1 MVRFFIDRPVFSI
14 VISLVITITGL
25 LAMLVLPIAQYPRIT
40 LPTINISTAY
50 PGANAEVVEQSI
62 GQLIEQQVNGAEGM
76 LYMDSLSSSDGYYS
90 LNVTFALER
99 DADMAAVI
107 VQNRAAVANASLPA
121 DVMAMGVTTRKKTPD
136 VLMYFGLRSPD
147 GTYDEAFLKNY
158 GSIYMVDGLKRVKG
172 VGDVAEYGSDFGM
185 RIWLDPEKLLRYGLT
200 TADVM
205 QAVREQNLQ
214 APAGKVGAHPAPA
227 GQAFQYSAEV
237 RGRLVEPDEFAEI
250 ILRSDGKGGYVRLM
264 DVARVE
270 MAQKEYR
277 FIASINGGPAAAW
290 AINLTP
296 EASAL
301 ETAELIRTELARM
314 SAQFPEDME
323 LVIVIDNTVFV
334 SESLKEVVH
343 TFFEALLLVLIVVTL
358 FLQSWRA
365 TLIPML
371 AVPVSLIGTFA
382 AFALLGFTI
391 NTLTLFALILAIGI
405 VVDDAIVVVEA
416 VEHHMRKNGLSARDA
431 TYKAMQEVAGPV
443 VAIALVLCAVFV
455 PVAFLGGI
463 SGVMYQQ
470 FGVTV
475 AVSVILS
482 ALVALTL
489 TPALCALL
497 LKPHDANASHTG
509 IGRFFGAFNRHFD
522 RLTERYGRGVALT
535 IQRSAITLTTLVA
548 LSLAA
553 LHLMSAVPGAFVPE
567 EDQGYFI
574 ASVQLPPAASLERT
588 REAAAAIEAIALD
601 IPGVETSLSISG
613 INILTGA
620 SQSDSALL
628 VVKLL
633 PWDERTSADL
643 SLRNIMREFVAATR
657 PIADA
662 LVIPFNPP
670 PIPGLSA
677 TGGFSFMLQDQ
688 SGNSAQELQAVANDF
703 MQAAR
708 ARPEIGQIY
717 STFNA
722 NTPSL
727 RFEVDREKTKKLG
740 VPLNDVFATLQTF
753 LGGAQINDFSR
764 FGRTYKV
771 TMQAEAAFRG
781 DVEAL
786 SSYHVRSA
794 QGEMVPL
801 TTLVDVVASSA
812 PTSIKRYNLYRAAEI
827 GGSPAAGYSSGQAMQ
842 ALEAVAAATL
852 PAGYSY
858 EWSGLSRQEKESAG
872 KAPIVLALALLFVFL
887 FLAAQYESW
896 SIPFAVLFA
905 IPLGI
910 FGAFV
915 GIWST
920 GLTNNVY
927 TQIGLIL
934 LVGLAAKNAILIV
947 EFAKMRRE
955 EGMSLSASA
964 IEAAKLRLRP
974 ILMTSFAFILGVVPL
989 VLASGAGAA
998 SRVSLGIS
1006 VFSGMLA
1013 ATLLAIFIVPTLFS
1027 SIQGLAEK
1035 MRHRSS

>member
-14 VISLVITITGL
+14 VISLVITIGGL
-25 LAMLVLPIAQYPRIT
+25 LAMAVLPIAQYPRIT

-50 PGANAEVVEQSI
+50 PGANAEVVEQAV

-76 LYMDSLSSSDGYYS
+76 LYMNSLSSSDGYYS
-90 LNVTFALER
+90 LNVTFGLER

-107 VQNRAAVANASLPA
+107 VQNRAAIANASLPSE
-121 DVMAMGVTTRKKTPD
+121 VMTSGVTTRKKSPD

-147 GTYDEAFLKNY
+147 GTYEEAFLKNY
-158 GSIYMVDGLKRVKG
+158 GSIYMVDALKRVKG
-172 VGDVAEYGSDFGM
+172 VGDVTEYGSDYGM
-185 RIWLDPEKLLRYGLT
+185 RIWLDPEKMLRYQLT
-200 TADVM
+200 TADIM
-205 QAVREQNLQ
+205 QSVREQNLQ

-237 RGRLVEPDEFAEI
+237 RGRLVEPEEFANI
-250 ILRSDGKGGYVRLM
+250 ILRSDGKGGFVRLG
-264 DVARVE
+264 DLARVE

-277 FIASINGGPAAAW
+277 FIASINGGVAAAW
-290 AINLTP
+290 AVNLTP
-296 EASAL
+296 EASAI
-301 ETAELIRTELARM
+301 ETAALIRAELDRVAA
-314 SAQFPEDME
+314 SFPADME
-323 LVIVIDNTVFV
+323 LVMVIDNTVFV
-334 SESLKEVVH
+334 AESLKEVVH

-382 AFALLGFTI
+382 VFVLLGFSI

-416 VEHHMRKNGLSARDA
+416 VEHHMRKNGLSAREA
-431 TYKAMQEVAGPV
+431 TYKAMEEVTGPV
-443 VAIALVLCAVFV
+443 IAIALVLSAVFV

-475 AVSVILS
+475 AVSVALS
-482 ALVALTL
+482 ALIALTL

-497 LKPHDANASHTG
+497 LKPPHTSAPSTPV
-509 IGRFFGAFNRHFD
+509 GRFFASFNRAFE
-522 RLTERYGRGVALT
+522 RLTEHYGRGVALA
-535 IQRSAITLTTLVA
+535 IQRTSITLTTLVG
-548 LSLAA
+548 LTLIA
-553 LHLMSAVPGAFVPE
+553 LHLMNSVPGAFVPE

-588 REAAAAIEAIALD
+588 RQAAVDIENIALA
-601 IPGVETSLSISG
+601 IPGVETSMSVSG
-613 INILTGA
+613 INVLTGA
-620 SQSDSALL
+620 SQSDAALI
-628 VVKLL
+628 VIKLL
-633 PWDERTSADL
+633 PWDQRSTPEL
-643 SLRNIMREFVAATR
+643 SLASIMQQFVVASR
-657 PIADA
+657 PVTDA
-662 LVIPFNPP
+662 QVIPFNPP

-688 SGNSAQELQAVANDF
+688 SGNSAQALQDVAASF
-703 MQAAR
+703 MAAAR
-708 ARPEIGQIY
+708 ERPEIGQIY

-722 NTPSL
+722 STPSI
-727 RFEVDREKTKKLG
+727 RFEVDREKAKKLG
-740 VPLNDVFATLQTF
+740 VSLNDIFTTLQTF

-771 TMQAEAAFRG
+771 SMQAEAAFRG

-786 SSYHVRSA
+786 STFHVRSA
-794 QGEMVPL
+794 AGEMIPL
-801 TTLVDVVASSA
+801 TTLVGASATGA
-812 PTSIKRYNLYRAAEI
+812 PSTIKRYNLYRTAEI
-827 GGSPAAGYSSGQAMQ
+827 GGSPAPGFSSGQTIQ
-842 ALEAVAAATL
+842 ALEEVAAATL
-852 PAGYSY
+852 PAGYNY

-872 KAPIVLALALLFVFL
+872 KAPMILGLALLFVFL

-905 IPLGI
+905 IPLGL

-920 GLTNNVY
+920 GLTNNIY

-955 EGMSLSASA
+955 EGMSLVNSA

-989 VLASGAGAA
+989 ILASGAGAA

-1006 VFSGMLA
+1006 VFSGMIA
-1013 ATLLAIFIVPTLFS
+1013 ATLLAIFIVPTLFTF
-1027 SIQGLAEK
+1027 IQGLAEK
-1035 MRHRSS
+1035 VRGS